1 MGLFLIRER
10 LYAFGLYLLSS
21 KTKHKQNK
29 NNHLFTIGLEAVIA
43 HLGIPTPD
51 KARANPGRLIMEPIE
66 AAIEDIE
73 GKSKGEIMITP
84 IYNNG
89 DYANV
94 HEFLKDTYRLLE
106 ERAENYMIEI
116 AKRQANRLKATAK
129 RREQAALKALEKKE
143 QENAGQLKLPTE

>member
-1 MGLFLIRER
+1 MLLDYI
-10 LYAFGLYLLSS
+10 YYLARQNTS
-21 KTKHKQNK
+21 KIKD
-29 NNHLFTIGLEAVIA
+29 NHRFTIGLEAVIA

-66 AAIEDIE
+66 AAIENIE

-84 IYNNG
+84 IYNNSG

-94 HEFLKDTYRLLE
+94 HEFLKGYLEIKLE

-116 AKRQANRLKATAK
+116 ARKQERKLKNAAK
-129 RREQAALKALEKKE
+129 KQEQAALKAIERKE
-143 QENAGQLKLPTE
+143 QESASQLKLPTE

>member
-1 MGLFLIRER
+1 MLVDYI
-10 LYAFGLYLLSS
+10 YYLARQNTS
-21 KTKHKQNK
+21 KIK

-94 HEFLKDTYRLLE
+94 HEFLKGYLQIKLE